1 MIRKEL
7 KDKILEFNRNAA
19 ARNEKASDMDGLIA
33 VLGTLPWG
41 QLKKLLTDD
50 VVAVLNKYGIGK
62 ER

>member
-7 KDKILEFNRNAA
+7 KDKILAYNRESAKQ
-19 ARNEKASDMDGLIA
+19 NEKSSDMDTLIA
-33 VLGTLPWG
+33 ALGRLPWG

-62 ER
+62 EQ

>member
-7 KDKILEFNRNAA
+7 KDKILAYNRESAK
-19 ARNEKASDMDGLIA
+19 RNEKASDMDVLIA
-33 VLGTLPWG
+33 AIGRLPWG

-62 ER
+62 EQ